1 MTECNYETTDK
12 GLFFAFAERRH
23 HRTNTFHLTIGE
35 MIITLNDVS
44 LLLHIPIVGG
54 FYSYLHTSKEV
65 AITLLMELLRA
76 DKDVFLDMKQCRGG
90 HVCLA
95 WF

>member
-1 MTECNYETTDK
+1 MT
-12 GLFFAFAERRH
+12 
-23 HRTNTFHLTIGE
+23 
-35 MIITLNDVS
+35 ITLDDVS

-65 AITLLMELLRA
+65 AIALLMKFLRV

-90 HVCLA
+90 HVRLS
-95 WF
+95 WL